1 MCLKKWVQARFR
13 IGKLGFVGSEESFDR
28 VFMQRKKKIK
38 TEREREREKPIIKP
52 HAYDKLCHA
61 MEDRETVGGFGLM
74 RF

>member
-1 MCLKKWVQARFR
+1 MLDLKNLL
-13 IGKLGFVGSEESFDR
+13 IGFSCKE
-28 VFMQRKKKIK
+28 KKKIK